1 VRDGRLWFP
10 TQDGVAVID
19 PENIKTNSQPPPV
32 VIETVKIDNELSE
45 PFSAPGAL
53 NAADANV
60 NENSAAAD
68 SELIINPNQQN
79 FEISYTALSFINS
92 ENLCFKYKLEG
103 LDDDWID
110 AGTRRLA
117 YFSHVPPGNYTFRV
131 IVANSD
137 NVWNQTGASLKI
149 VVLPP
154 FYRTWWFL
162 LTCAALCSLIIY
174 AIYRRRVLEFE
185 RARRLQEE
193 FSRRL
198 INANEAERRRVA
210 GELHDSI
217 GQSLAIIKN
226 RVVLSAESVTDEK
239 VRRQLELI
247 TAQTTQTIGEG
258 REISYALRPY
268 LLDNLGLTKAVDSL
282 LDKIAETSKLTIE
295 SELDDVDNVF
305 DGEAEMSI
313 YRIIKESLSNIM
325 KHAEASKA
333 QVFVKK
339 SARNLTILISDDGK
353 GYDLNR
359 VESRDRGA
367 GGFGLLGISERVKML
382 GGKQEIESK
391 LNGGTTVLIKIPVPS
406 AAAAAD

>member
-1 VRDGRLWFP
+1 M
-10 TQDGVAVID
+10 DGVAVID
-19 PENIKTNSQPPPV
+19 PQNIKTNSQPPPV
-32 VIETVKIDNELSE
+32 VIETVKIDNELSSDFGFDKE
-45 PFSAPGAL
+45 KSQIPHPQSQ
-53 NAADANV
+53 
-60 NENSAAAD
+60 
-68 SELIINPNQQN
+68 IQINPNQQN
-79 FEISYTALSFINS
+79 FEITYTALSFINS
-92 ENLCFKYKLEG
+92 ENLRFKYKLEG

-110 AGTRRLA
+110 AETRRLA
-117 YFSHVPPGNYTFRV
+117 YFSYVPPGNYTFRV
-131 IVANSD
+131 IAANSD
-137 NVWNQTGASLKI
+137 GVWNEQGATLKI
-149 VVLPP
+149 IVLPP

-162 LTCAALCSLIIY
+162 LSCAALCSLIIY
-174 AIYRRRVLEFE
+174 AIYRRRVLGLE
-185 RARRLQEE
+185 RARRLQED

-247 TAQTTQTIGEG
+247 AVQTTQTIGEV

-268 LLDNLGLTKAVDSL
+268 LLDNLGLTKAIDSL
-282 LDKIAETSKLTIE
+282 LDKIAETSNLTIE
-295 SELDDVDNVF
+295 SELDDVDNIF

-313 YRIIKESLSNIM
+313 YRIIQESLSNIM
-325 KHAEASKA
+325 KHAEASEA

-339 SARNLTILISDDGK
+339 SERNLTILISDDGK

-359 VESRDRGA
+359 VEIRDRSE

-382 GGKQEIESK
+382 GGTQEIESK
-391 LNGGTTVLIKIPVPS
+391 IGSGTTVLIKIPVPS
-406 AAAAAD
+406 AAAVD